1 MRIRVIA
8 VGSRMPAWV
17 RAGVEE
23 YAVRLG
29 PALKLE
35 LLEIDAGNR
44 RPGAPAGRAIAEE
57 GRRLLGALRPRE
69 HLVAL
74 DEHGREMSTSELARW
89 LEGRMGS
96 GEDLAFCIGGPD
108 GLAPDVLARA
118 GLAWSLSRLTL
129 PHGLVRVV
137 LVEQLYRAQSL
148 LAGHPY
154 HRE

>member
-29 PALKLE
+29 PALKFE
-35 LLEIDAGNR
+35 LLEIDAGIR
-44 RPGAPAGRAIAEE
+44 RSGAPAGRAIAEE
-57 GRRLLGALRPRE
+57 GRRVLAALRPRD
-69 HLVAL
+69 HVIAL
-74 DEHGREMSTSELARW
+74 DERGPEMSTMGLARW

-108 GLAPDVLARA
+108 GHAPEVLARA
-118 GLAWSLSRLTL
+118 ALRWSLSRLTL
-129 PHGLVRVV
+129 PHALVRIV
-137 LVEQLYRAQSL
+137 LVEQLYRARSM
-148 LAGHPY
+148 LANHPY

>member
-17 RAGVEE
+17 RAGVDE

-35 LLEIDAGNR
+35 LLEVDAGNR
-44 RPGAPAGRAIAEE
+44 RPGAPAVRAIAEE
-57 GRRLLGALRPRE
+57 GRRVLAALRPRE
-69 HLVAL
+69 RVVAL
-74 DEHGREMSTSELARW
+74 DERGREMSTSELARW

-96 GEDLAFCIGGPD
+96 GEDLACCIGGPD
-108 GLAPDVLARA
+108 GHAPEVLARA
-118 GLAWSLSRLTL
+118 ALTWSLSRLTL
-129 PHGLVRVV
+129 PHALVRIV

-148 LAGHPY
+148 LANHPY